1 MHRDIPCLDEVYTMA
16 RCKTIHNKQNLVLLV
31 YRSSLFSCVTRSSDD
46 ERESPRN
53 EVKNNMA
60 DENVLLEKSP
70 LQKYL
75 HEIGFTDFE
84 KEEKQEKLRKNQ
96 PFFDGTW
103 IKGLFHCFHNR
114 TKLITWES
122 FLSLFKFAITPSLQ
136 DLEAFRKDYIVAIA
150 ESQLLNEDD
159 VEFLSRFDP
168 ELFEC
173 RRPCTSPQRG
183 SLLSRKYI
191 FVSFVL
197 LVSIILATGINESVL
212 SSLPVVCAVFMAVGT
227 KLFLQ
232 YYFKIHHQKNLGE
245 LKIFTTEVKELIFLL
260 RKCIK
265 LIQEMELISKGYT
278 MAGPASHAFFLENYD
293 TFIRSAVYPALRDN
307 VAKNTEYVAV
317 CLQQSAKELVSHF
330 PLSMEFA
337 EVFTYFS
344 TQPVISQFAGA
355 REMVLDSCP
364 ERVSLQGLK
373 NRVSLVLSLQ
383 SEFLSRFLLSLSVKA
398 NDWNLYDLYLKLFTN
413 VNKIFEISSKTIA
426 ASLTTID
433 KCYHLHDS
441 FCFIKEESVK
451 PRITRPSTKW
461 THFNSALRSLQLH
474 LQAGILRLQSFEEIK
489 WKLSNSEAED
499 ELKSTDLDLSD
510 MNANLSVSFQWLK
523 SDLESALT
531 CWQEAESHLNNLLGR
546 EPTTEQNNGSSFCDS
561 VNNVILEESS
571 ELSPLDFKEE
581 VSETD
586 RVYEAFSDPYDDALF
601 GHPAS
606 TAENLEGDLN
616 VARKNKKLL
625 QELKAVLFTKAKDP
639 LIGAAGFVQPIK
651 SPVHDNLSDS
661 ASVKDET
668 LHNGSTSFTSKKEAK
683 QISDTSQW
691 GETVDKN
698 KMCSSEGCNQFPDEE
713 AREQPMFFMNLQSS
727 VALSAAAAAVTQRQT
742 MGLCQESFIIDDS
755 D

>member
-1 MHRDIPCLDEVYTMA
+1 MQTDIPCYDGSIENHSQQITLSPT
-16 RCKTIHNKQNLVLLV
+16 RLPLQSLLMHT
-31 YRSSLFSCVTRSSDD
+31 TRSSDD
-46 ERESPRN
+46 NRESPRN
-53 EVKNNMA
+53 KVKNNMA

-84 KEEKQEKLRKNQ
+84 KEEEQEKSRKNQ

-114 TKLITWES
+114 TKLITCET
-122 FLSLFKFAITPSLQ
+122 FLSWFRFAITPPLQ

-173 RRPCTSPQRG
+173 RRPCSSKERG

-191 FVSFVL
+191 LASFVL
-197 LVSIILATGINESVL
+197 LVSIILATGISASVL
-212 SSLPVVCAVFMAVGT
+212 SSLPVVFAVFMAVGT
-227 KLFLQ
+227 KLLVQ

-245 LKIFTTEVKELIFLL
+245 LKFFTTQVKELTFLL

-265 LIQEMELISKGYT
+265 LIQEMEVISKGYT
-278 MAGPASHAFFLENYD
+278 MAGPGSHAFFLENYD
-293 TFIRSAVYPALRDN
+293 HFIRSAVYPALRDN
-307 VAKNTEYVAV
+307 VAKNTEYVAT
-317 CLQQSAKELVSHF
+317 CLQQSAKELFSHF
-330 PLSMEFA
+330 PLSVEFA

-344 TQPVISQFAGA
+344 TQSVANQLVGAG
-355 REMVLDSCP
+355 EVVQDGCP

-373 NRVSLVLSLQ
+373 NGLSLVLSLQ

-398 NDWNLYDLYLKLFTN
+398 NDGNLHDLYLKLFTN
-413 VNKIFEISSKTIA
+413 VNKIFGISSKPIA
-426 ASLTTID
+426 ASLTAIE

-451 PRITRPSTKW
+451 PRTTRPSTKW
-461 THFNSALRSLQLH
+461 THFNTALRSLQLH
-474 LQAGILRLQSFEEIK
+474 LQAGILRLQSFQEII
-489 WKLSNSEAED
+489 WKLSKSEAED

-510 MNANLSVSFQWLK
+510 TNANLSVPFQWLK

-531 CWQEAESHLNNLLGR
+531 CWQEAERQLNKLLGE
-546 EPTTEQNNGSSFCDS
+546 EPNTEQSTGGSFCHP

-581 VSETD
+581 VSEND
-586 RVYEAFSDPYDDALF
+586 KVYEAFSDPYDDALC

-616 VARKNKKLL
+616 AARKNKKLL

-651 SPVHDNLSDS
+651 SPVHDNILDS
-661 ASVKDET
+661 ANVKDET
-668 LHNGSTSFTSKKEAK
+668 LCNGNTSLTSKKEAK
-683 QISDTSQW
+683 EISGTSKW
-691 GETVDKN
+691 SETEEKN
-698 KMCSSEGCNQFPDEE
+698 KLCPNEGCNQFPDEE
-713 AREQPMFFMNLQSS
+713 AREQPMLFLNLQSS
-727 VALSAAAAAVTQRQT
+727 VAISAAAAAVTQRQT
-742 MGLCQESFIIDDS
+742 MGLYQDSFIIDDS